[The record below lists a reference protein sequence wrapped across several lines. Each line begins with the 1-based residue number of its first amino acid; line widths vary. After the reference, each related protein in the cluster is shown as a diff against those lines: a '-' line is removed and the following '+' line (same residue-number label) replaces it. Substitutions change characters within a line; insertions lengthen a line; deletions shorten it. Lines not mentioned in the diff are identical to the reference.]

1 LSSDLLKIG
10 LKNRNDFYWFQFYKE
25 FSNRQLQKSNEISYF
40 KRNIEIIA
48 YKLWLWQGLEKKI
61 HKIQ

>member
-1 LSSDLLKIG
+1 MIFTGYNST
-10 LKNRNDFYWFQFYKE
+10 RNFQ
-25 FSNRQLQKSNEISYF
+25 NRQLQKSNEISYF